1 MKRRAVLLA
10 AVVAVLAA
18 CGEQAF
24 KATDIT
30 GAEFGR
36 DFALADPSG
45 QVRTLA
51 DFKGKAVLIFFG
63 FTQCPDVCPTTL
75 AKMREVKQALGK
87 DGDRVQVLF
96 ITVDPERDTPELL
109 KAYTA
114 AFDPAF
120 LGLRPTPE
128 QLPALA
134 KSFKIFYQKAPGKA
148 PGSYSMDHSAMSYVY
163 DPQGR
168 LRLAVAHN
176 ADVKTIVEDLKKLLG

>member
-1 MKRRAVLLA
+1 MQRRAFLLA
-10 AVVAVLAA
+10 TAALLTA
-18 CGEQAF
+18 CGEQSF
-24 KATDIT
+24 KSTDIT
-30 GAEFGR
+30 GAEFGK

-51 DFKGKAVLIFFG
+51 DFKGRAVLVFFG

-75 AKMREVKQALGK
+75 QKMREVKQALGT
-87 DGDRVQVLF
+87 DGERLQVLF
-96 ITVDPERDTPELL
+96 VTVDPERDTPELL

-120 LGLRPTPE
+120 VGLRPTPE
-128 QLPALA
+128 QLPTMA
-134 KSFKIFYQKAPGKA
+134 KSFKIFYQKVPGKT
-148 PGSYSMDHSAMSYVY
+148 PGSYTMDHSALTYAY

-176 ADVKTIVEDLKKLLG
+176 ADVATIVADLKKLLG

>member
-1 MKRRAVLLA
+1 MSRRAFLLA
-10 AVVAVLAA
+10 AALLLAA

-45 QVRTLA
+45 QVRSLA
-51 DFKGKAVLIFFG
+51 DFKGKAVLVFFG

-75 AKMREVKQALGK
+75 AKLREVKQALGK
-87 DGDRVQVLF
+87 DGDRVQVIF

-120 LGLRPTPE
+120 LGLRPTLE
-128 QLPALA
+128 QLPVLA
-134 KSFKIFYQKAPGKA
+134 KSFKIFYQKVPGKA
-148 PGSYSMDHSAMSYVY
+148 PGTYSMDHSAMSYVY

-176 ADVKTIVEDLKKLLG
+176 ADVATIVADLKKLLG

>member
-18 CGEQAF
+18 CGEQTF